1 MVKATDEQAHEE
13 INDVK
18 SGRVLSAEAFV
29 PMELGHTILLETL
42 WTYTFGNFMGF
53 HYTDII
59 FNQLHF
65 QPSVFSRECGH
76 GSENF
81 KL

>member
-42 WTYTFGNFMGF
+42 
-53 HYTDII
+53 
-59 FNQLHF
+59 
-65 QPSVFSRECGH
+65 
-76 GSENF
+76 
-81 KL
+81 